1 MRWLLA
7 FAAALL
13 LAGCGAATLERAG
26 APVVPDMPAP
36 AVLAVDEAP
45 PDDVLWFLQEEFGQ
59 NVPSVDSS
67 ESNSGFSI
75 SICEMTSTSGSEPP
89 PPDGNSCP
97 QPSAEEQARF
107 RAEEERYQQAIRPAP
122 GSEPRVVARLRLG
135 GGSELLFTAW
145 TTNSGALCWQVD
157 ERGPEGGGGGG
168 PAGPCAQE
176 AQTEAYPE
184 LGVGAGIGIVLPPCD
199 VICLAS

>member
-13 LAGCGAATLERAG
+13 LAGCGAATPERAG

-45 PDDVLWFLQEEFGQ
+45 PDDVLWFLQEEIGQ

-89 PPDGNSCP
+89 PPPRQSRP
-97 QPSAEEQARF
+97 QA
-107 RAEEERYQQAIRPAP
+107 
-122 GSEPRVVARLRLG
+122 
-135 GGSELLFTAW
+135 T
-145 TTNSGALCWQVD
+145 
-157 ERGPEGGGGGG
+157 
-168 PAGPCAQE
+168 
-176 AQTEAYPE
+176 
-184 LGVGAGIGIVLPPCD
+184 GAGQAPVCR
-199 VICLAS
+199 A